1 MSLTEMILR
10 ISLATVV
17 SGLIGFDRE
26 LKHRPAG
33 IRTHIL
39 VCIGAAIIAM
49 IQEQISF
56 TAIEFAKE
64 YPDLQ
69 GVIRSDEARLI
80 AQVVSG
86 IGFLGAGTIIVTKR
100 SVQGLTT
107 AASLWTVAG
116 LGLAIGMGFYR
127 IGILGSILILIVLS
141 ILNRIIRPADVKY
154 IEIRY
159 VYSEEA
165 KQFIDAYFSKQHLI
179 VKEHDVDVDLSQENP
194 LFRET
199 FRLEVPLDFSDE
211 ELLRTFI
218 QTQFIQHIRMRKI

>member
-127 IGILGSILILIVLS
+127 IGVLGSILILIVLS

>member
-141 ILNRIIRPADVKY
+141 ILNRIIQPADVKY